1 MKSLNLSRALDVES
15 DSTDSQSRSVSVS
28 VSSEYPVHRSFAFGD
43 YDEILSHAANAVDLS
58 RAPLPVIESHDSSRL
73 NIGLI
78 ENLRIVGKRL
88 KGVLRLGESAR
99 ANEVWND
106 IKAGI
111 VRSLSVGYQI
121 QGYEIRGETLFVT
134 RWQPYEISLVAVAA
148 DPTIGI
154 NRSMTTE
161 ATTTE
166 TTAAG
171 GNVTLISESARA
183 IELERQ
189 RVDAVNAAFDR
200 PSLPRNPEFNALR
213 LRALQ
218 AGWTEKQSN
227 QAILAALGAMSE
239 GVVDHSRTTDDML
252 GIHHEAQVQR
262 HPRPQFGRIEH
273 GESRAIRSDD
283 DFLAAATDALCQR
296 AGIQLKTPHPAA
308 QDLAR
313 MSIQDMTRSLGS
325 RQDRA
330 SGGWL
335 SPSGWFGRGSGH
347 TTSDFTHLLANV
359 ANKAVLHLMSEQ
371 EHSWRPWT
379 RTIQVEDFKPQ
390 SLVGLGAFSDLDQI
404 PESGEYKQATVT
416 DWSETV
422 SVLTYGKNFGLT
434 RQALI
439 NDDLSQFA
447 NLSRQFAASASRKI
461 AQLAFGRLTANPTLA
476 YDSTA
481 VFHANHSNLAPSGAA
496 PSVSTLD
503 AGISAMRLQ
512 QAHMRDTDDSGQ
524 VYLNVKPRFLMVP
537 VGMEMNARSV
547 LRSAWYPTDAGDV
560 ANPLYAQGAPAID
573 LELISDPLLD
583 ANSTT
588 GWYLVADPAAFDG
601 VVIATLSGA
610 GNGFG
615 LSIESFEP
623 DHRSDTYWQKVR
635 VDVGAAAVDYR
646 TLYKNPGA

>member
-1 MKSLNLSRALDVES
+1 MKSLNLSRALSIES
-15 DSTDSQSRSVSVS
+15 DSTDSRSRSVSVS

-78 ENLRIVGKRL
+78 ESLRLVGKRL
-88 KGVLRLGESAR
+88 IGVLRLGESAR
-99 ANEVWND
+99 ALEVWRD
-106 IKAGI
+106 IEAGI
-111 VRSLSVGYQI
+111 VRSLSIGYQI
-121 QGYEIRGETLFVT
+121 QEYEIRGETLFVT

-161 ATTTE
+161 TTTQE
-166 TTAAG
+166 TTTTS
-171 GNVTLISESARA
+171 GNVTPITEATRA

-189 RVDAVNAAFDR
+189 RVDAINTAFDR
-200 PSLPRNPEFNALR
+200 PSLPRNAEFNALR

-227 QAILAALGAMSE
+227 QAILAALGEMSE

-262 HPRPQFGRIEH
+262 HPRPQFGRRVEH
-273 GESRAIRSDD
+273 GESRAIRGDD
-283 DFLAAATDALCQR
+283 DFLDAATDALCQR
-296 AGIQLKTPHPAA
+296 AGIALKNPHPAA
-308 QDLAR
+308 RDLSR
-313 MSIQDMTRSLGS
+313 MSIQDMTRTLIS
-325 RQDRA
+325 RQDRQ
-330 SGGWL
+330 SGWL
-335 SPSGWFGRGSGH
+335 SPSGWFGRGSGA
-347 TTSDFTHLLANV
+347 TASDFTHLLTNV

-379 RTIQVEDFKPQ
+379 RTIEVPDLKPQ
-390 SLVGLGAFSDLDQI
+390 SLVGLGAFSDLDEI
-404 PESGEYKQATVT
+404 PDSGEYKQGTVV
-416 DWSETV
+416 DWSESV

-434 RQALI
+434 RKALI
-439 NDDLSQFA
+439 NDDLGQFA

-461 AQLAFGRLTANPTLA
+461 AQLAFGRLTANPVLV

-481 VFHANHSNLAPSGAA
+481 VFHANHANLASSGAA

-512 QAHMRDTDDSGQ
+512 QAHMRDTDDSDP
-524 VYLNVKPRFLMVP
+524 VYLNIQPKFLLVP
-537 VGMEMNARSV
+537 VGLEMTAKIILASG
-547 LRSAWYPTDAGDV
+547 WYPTDAGME
-560 ANPLYAQGAPAID
+560 ASPLYGKSPLTGI
-573 LELISDPLLD
+573 ELISDPLLD

-588 GWYLVADPAAFDG
+588 AWYLVADPTAFDG
-601 VVIATLSGA
+601 VVVATLASA
-610 GNGFG
+610 GNSFG
-615 LSIESFEP
+615 LTIESFEP
-623 DHRSDTYWQKVR
+623 DHQSDTYWQKVR
-635 VDVGAAAVDYR
+635 IDVGASAVDYR